1 MKERFKSYTAQKKK
15 PWHALSGDPR
25 EPFES
30 IALCEHLASTPCFNQ
45 QIWGCN
51 WSIKERFSLRFLY
64 ALLHKPLSCLNLK
77 TALFC
82 GGKKKKVCYGV
93 YLDKSSFILF
103 FGVLWIF
110 MSFDGDGDREEDDV
124 RTLCTYIIPP
134 VFTDAFMQTLKDKKK
149 KTCPVLEGTEP
160 SSSLAL
166 IILPSSLS
174 GPSCQ
179 YLLRHCDSFLFICL
193 RNSPLPPPGIGEVSK
208 FRLLCFFVSNEESQ
222 PSAM

>member
-64 ALLHKPLSCLNLK
+64 VLLHKPLSCLNLK
-77 TALFC
+77 TAVFC
-82 GGKKKKVCYGV
+82 GEKKKKKVCYGV

-149 KTCPVLEGTEP
+149 KNMSCPGGNWTFILPRFDHPPLLSFRTELP
-160 SSSLAL
+160 VFASSLWF
-166 IILPSSLS
+166 LPF
-174 GPSCQ
+174 
-179 YLLRHCDSFLFICL
+179 Y
-193 RNSPLPPPGIGEVSK
+193 LPPK
-208 FRLLCFFVSNEESQ
+208 FS
-222 PSAM
+222 PSATRYWRSVKI